1 MESSTVGLI
10 ATTFV
15 TLLSGISV
23 FFSPFA
29 GGISALMH
37 YLPSAALSVA
47 SGISAANFVLAN
59 GCCICR
65 YPSFLVPWH
74 YLDEPMCQPSK
85 RRSLNGRLIDKQK
98 SGAIQLPSG
107 TVTSAPCE
115 VPQLQVRVAS
125 QWKKKAAKAAGTAKN
140 SNTKPPFKLNVPSI
154 IKNITITA

>member
-15 TLLSGISV
+15 TLLSGITV

-85 RRSLNGRLIDKQK
+85 RRSRNGMLIDKQK
-98 SGAIQLPSG
+98 IWRN
-107 TVTSAPCE
+107 SAP
-115 VPQLQVRVAS
+115 VWDRNISPLRGS
-125 QWKKKAAKAAGTAKN
+125 PTPGAGCQPVEEK
-140 SNTKPPFKLNVPSI
+140 SRQGSRHRQK
-154 IKNITITA
+154 